1 MWFWRAPLWRQLA
14 TLWVSALVLDALIL
28 WLQFRRPFKFFWMI
42 PYPGWRHVW
51 PSVIGMFR
59 EYPLLVLG
67 TVGVPVLAIL
77 LTIALV
83 ANRVAPVLLR
93 PGVARQ

>member
-14 TLWVSALVLDALIL
+14 TLWLSALVLDALLL
-28 WLQFRRPFKFFWMI
+28 WLQFRRPFKFLWII
-42 PYPGWRHVW
+42 PYPGWRLVW
-51 PSVIGMFR
+51 ESIVGIFR

-67 TVGVPVLAIL
+67 LLAVPLVAIL

-83 ANRVAPVLLR
+83 ANRVAPALLR
-93 PGVARQ
+93 PSVAR